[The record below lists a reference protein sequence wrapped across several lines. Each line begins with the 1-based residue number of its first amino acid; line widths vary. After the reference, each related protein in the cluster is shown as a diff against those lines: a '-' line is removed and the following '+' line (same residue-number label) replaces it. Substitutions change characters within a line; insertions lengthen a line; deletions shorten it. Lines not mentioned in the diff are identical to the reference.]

1 MKKLFKS
8 ALSLLLVL
16 ALLFTFIACNK
27 VPAEGKWENATYRSD
42 KTFGE
47 GEKTVTVSVV
57 VEEQRVTFTLLTD
70 KETLADALLEHGLV
84 EGEMSTY
91 GLYVK
96 KVNGITAD
104 YNEDSTWWGVEQNGK
119 LAPTGMSEIILKNG
133 DHYDVVCKKG

>member
-1 MKKLFKS
+1 M
-8 ALSLLLVL
+8 
-16 ALLFTFIACNK
+16 
-27 VPAEGKWENATYRSD
+27 
-42 KTFGE
+42 
-47 GEKTVTVSVV
+47 
-57 VEEQRVTFTLLTD
+57 TD

>member
-57 VEEQRVTFTLLTD
+57 VEEQRVTFTL
-70 KETLADALLEHGLV
+70 
-84 EGEMSTY
+84 
-91 GLYVK
+91 
-96 KVNGITAD
+96 
-104 YNEDSTWWGVEQNGK
+104 
-119 LAPTGMSEIILKNG
+119 
-133 DHYDVVCKKG
+133 